1 MKIALAFLIIPAL
14 IVSTCTVAFAQSQS
28 SNREFAVSLDPIV
41 VTGELPPTPLSLTTS
56 QVTVIHRDGIAARQ
70 ADSVTDL
77 LRQVA
82 GLHID
87 QTGARG
93 GVSSVYLRGADP
105 SLTLVLIDGIKV
117 NDLTNNRGGSF
128 DFSTLNT
135 DHIERIE
142 IVPGPLSAV
151 YGSDALSGVINII
164 TRRGEAEASRQIELA
179 GGRFGHLRT
188 RLQAQGLLG
197 EADYALSSTYLDNG
211 DPVEGSEFRNTT
223 VHASLGLPINDNME
237 LRWLGRYVRSNSE
250 VFPDASGGPDLA
262 VLRDVDNREIE
273 ELVVGMTL
281 DHDPLDWW
289 TYQFRFGLSSRQ
301 EDATSPGV
309 APPSGN
315 PFAGV
320 PASTSDAAFR
330 RYALTLSHT
339 LSPIDGVDVTMGAQ
353 AQFEEGSNQGSL
365 MFIGPTNF
373 DFSRD
378 TYAPFVN
385 VQIAFLPG
393 LRLQGG
399 VRVDWVEDFDR
410 EVSPRVGAAYTIAAT
425 GTTFRVNWGEGFKVP
440 SFFSLADPVVGDPML
455 RPETSMSV
463 DVGVTQRLW
472 EDRITLRI
480 SYFYTQYDDLI
491 DFDPMI
497 FRLANRDDVDI
508 QGVEMNL
515 HVQPWPEL
523 RFSSHLTYVDS
534 DIKDSDAELR
544 NRPRWRG
551 GFDINWRAL
560 PILNLNLTLLAVGDS
575 LDFAVPTGEREL
587 DAYARVDI
595 AATWTVTPNWELFL
609 AIDNLFDADYEEA
622 IGFPAPGINPR
633 GGVRAR
639 F

>member
-1 MKIALAFLIIPAL
+1 MKIARTFLLILILLASA
-14 IVSTCTVAFAQSQS
+14 CTIAFAQFQTT
-28 SNREFAVSLDPIV
+28 NREFSVALDPIV
-41 VTGELPPTPLSLTTS
+41 VTGELPPTPLSSTTS

-82 GLHID
+82 GLHVD
-87 QTGARG
+87 QPGARG

-164 TRRGEAEASRQIELA
+164 TRRGEAQGSRQAELA
-179 GGRFGHLRT
+179 GGRFGHIRT
-188 RLQAQGLLG
+188 RFQAQGLLG
-197 EADYALSSTYLDNG
+197 EMDYALSGAYLDNG
-211 DPVEGSEFRNTT
+211 EPVEGSEFHNTT
-223 VHASLGLPINDNME
+223 LHANLGFPIGDTME
-237 LRWLGRYVRSNSE
+237 LRWLGRYARSDSE

-262 VLRDVDNREIE
+262 VLRDTEEREIE
-273 ELVVGMTL
+273 ELVLGLTF
-281 DHDPLDWW
+281 DHEALDWW
-289 TYQFRFGLSSRQ
+289 TYQFRFGLSHRQ
-301 EDATSPGV
+301 EDSVSPGV
-309 APPSGN
+309 APPPGN
-315 PFAGV
+315 PFGAV
-320 PASTSDAAFR
+320 PGSTSDATFR
-330 RYALTLSHT
+330 RYELTLAHT
-339 LSPIDGVDVTMGAQ
+339 LSPIKGVDVTVGAQ
-353 AQFEEGSNQGSL
+353 AQFEEGSNRGSL
-365 MFIGPTNF
+365 VFIGPTNF

-385 VQIAFLPG
+385 VQIALLEG
-393 LRLQGG
+393 LRVQGG

-425 GTTFRVNWGEGFKVP
+425 NTTLRVNWGEGFKVP
-440 SFFSLADPVVGDPML
+440 SFFSLADPVVGDRNL
-455 RPETSMSV
+455 KPETSMSV
-463 DVGVTQRLW
+463 DAGITQRLW
-472 EDRITLRI
+472 DDRVTLRV
-480 SYFYTQYDDLI
+480 SYFFTKYDDLI
-491 DFDPMI
+491 DFDPTI
-497 FRLANRDDVDI
+497 FRLANRDEVDI

-515 HVQPWPEL
+515 HVQPWPAL
-523 RFSSHLTYVDS
+523 RFSSHLTYADS
-534 DIKDSDAELR
+534 DIKDSSAELR

-560 PILNLNLTLLAVGDS
+560 TTLNVNLALLTVGDN

-587 DAYARVDI
+587 DAYVRVDL
-595 AATWTVTPNWELFL
+595 AATWTVRPNWELFL